1 MTRARRWPAVLLL
14 AACTATEP
22 APPTTPTAG
31 TAADASARRGFADVM
46 HRVDA
51 QVQRLDRL
59 LLAAAPVELVDA
71 AHAADATAELLRL
84 GYGTFERADVAGFA
98 RLAHDAESWLLQVAL
113 EARQGHGQLAAELF
127 RAGREQHCQRCH
139 DAVDRAAR

>member
-1 MTRARRWPAVLLL
+1 MTRACCWPAVLLL

-22 APPTTPTAG
+22 PPTPTAAA
-31 TAADASARRGFADVM
+31 TAAEASARRGFADVM
-46 HRVDA
+46 HRIDA

-84 GYGTFERADVAGFA
+84 GYGTFERADVEGFA